1 MEDTGRDEETM
12 TGKQRFY
19 DYLGGERVDRVPN
32 FNIAIHFAA
41 KHAGIP
47 FGLFCSDYRK
57 IVEANLKTSRD
68 FHFDV
73 LNLMCDPYREVADF
87 GGKFTY
93 SEDRMPQY
101 VQPFLERI
109 EDISRLKPFEP
120 TRAKRSLD
128 RLEAIALAKKLAG
141 DEYVIYGEIDGP
153 LAVSVLL
160 RGMANFFLDM
170 MDEPEFVRD
179 IFEIV
184 TEVNIRT
191 IKAQKQAGAE
201 MIVMG
206 EAAASQISAQ
216 MYRDLV
222 LEYDKRVIDAIKQEG
237 MIPRIHICGNNT
249 HLLPFFPQL
258 GVKIVDLDWMVDI
271 DRARNL
277 FPDDVFISG
286 NLDPVRV
293 YLQGDAELVREKVL
307 ALLQKKDRRII
318 VSSGCEIAQD
328 AVPENVYTQ
337 YLILKE
343 HSSLV
348 FDQ

>member
-1 MEDTGRDEETM
+1 M

-19 DYLGGERVDRVPN
+19 DYLEGKRVDRVPN

-41 KHAGIP
+41 KYAGIP
-47 FGLFCSDYRK
+47 FGLFCTDYRK

-93 SEDRMPQY
+93 SEDRMPLY

-109 EDISRLKPFEP
+109 EDIHRLKPFDP
-120 TRAKRSLD
+120 SQAKRSLD

-141 DEYVIYGEIDGP
+141 DEYVVYGEIDGP

-160 RGMANFFLDM
+160 RGMANFFVDM
-170 MDEPEFVRD
+170 IDEPDFVREV
-179 IFEIV
+179 FEIV

-216 MYRDLV
+216 MYREMV
-222 LEYDKRVIDAIKQEG
+222 FEYDKRVVDAIIQEG
-237 MIPRIHICGNNT
+237 MIPRIHVCGNNT

-258 GVKIVDLDWMVDI
+258 GVRIVDLDWMVDI
-271 DRARNL
+271 DRALEL
-277 FPDDVFISG
+277 FPDDLFLSG

-293 YLQGDAELVREKVL
+293 YLQGDVKLVREKVL

-328 AVPENVYTQ
+328 ALADNVYAQ
-337 YLILKE
+337 YLALQDD
-343 HSSLV
+343 SSII
-348 FDQ
+348 FDESIAQTTLEAF